1 MNATNTNL
9 HPFSIR
15 EWLRNEATRMLS
27 ISMAFSVCMIVAR
40 VVYSG
45 QTMYLFLVWNLFL
58 AFIPYALT
66 HWLQY
71 RTQQQLAGW
80 QLVVVFGAWILFIP
94 NSFYIITDLF
104 HLGNYYNIPLWFDL
118 ALILSFAWN
127 GLLLGLLSVR
137 QMEKI
142 IQQRWHMKNELY
154 FIYPVMWLNAL
165 GVYVGRYL
173 RFNSWDV
180 FTNPLGVVAD
190 IVDILLHPV
199 QYRYAWGMILCFS
212 VLMTLMYLGIK
223 RIGKVIH

>member
-1 MNATNTNL
+1 MSSAETNFQ
-9 HPFSIR
+9 PFSIR
-15 EWLRNEATRMLS
+15 ELLRNETNRILS
-27 ISMAFSVCMIVAR
+27 LSMAFSGCMIAAR
-40 VVYSG
+40 VIYTG
-45 QTMYLFLVWNLFL
+45 NLLFAFLVWNLFL
-58 AFIPYALT
+58 AFLPYALT
-66 HWLQY
+66 HWIQY
-71 RTQQQLAGW
+71 RKKQKMPTWGLITLF
-80 QLVVVFGAWILFIP
+80 LVWILIVP

-118 ALILSFAWN
+118 AMILSFAWN

-142 IQQRWHMKNELY
+142 IQQRWTVRNELF

-180 FTNPLGVVAD
+180 FTNPLGIVAD

-199 QYRYAWGMILCFS
+199 QYRYAWGMIACYS
-212 VLMTLMYLGIK
+212 ILMTLMYLGIK
-223 RIGKVIH
+223 RISKVI

>member
-1 MNATNTNL
+1 MSSAETNFQ
-9 HPFSIR
+9 PFSIR
-15 EWLRNEATRMLS
+15 ELLRNEANRILS
-27 ISMAFSVCMIVAR
+27 LSMAFSGCMIAAR
-40 VVYSG
+40 VIYTG
-45 QTMYLFLVWNLFL
+45 NLLFAFLVWNLFL
-58 AFIPYALT
+58 AFLPYALT
-66 HWLQY
+66 HWMQY
-71 RTQQQLAGW
+71 RKKQKMPTWGLITLF
-80 QLVVVFGAWILFIP
+80 LVWILIVP

-118 ALILSFAWN
+118 AMILSFAWN

-142 IQQRWHMKNELY
+142 IQQRWAVRNELF

-180 FTNPLGVVAD
+180 FTNPLGIVAD

-199 QYRYAWGMILCFS
+199 QYRYAWGMIACFS
-212 VLMTLMYLGIK
+212 ILMTLMYLGIK
-223 RIGKVIH
+223 RISKVIY